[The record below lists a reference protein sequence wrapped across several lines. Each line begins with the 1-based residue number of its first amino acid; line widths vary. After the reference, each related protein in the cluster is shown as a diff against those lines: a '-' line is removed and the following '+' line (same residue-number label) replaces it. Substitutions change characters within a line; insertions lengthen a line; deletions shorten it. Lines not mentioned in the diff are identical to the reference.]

1 MTPPRSDRQVSLA
14 DALAHTQTD
23 TRERRGLW
31 RTLRVRVWP
40 RDRRFFVLF
49 NAHAEL
55 CIEGLRSLVKLLADV
70 ADPDGRVREIEAIEK
85 RGDDVVA
92 EVHALLRGA
101 VFAPFSRVVLHGLIN
116 RLDDILDITEDAA
129 QSVHLYHVTRI
140 TPEATRLAE
149 LAVESMVKL
158 QGAVAQLATLKDPR
172 AIRAACAEV
181 DALEAQADHVMRSAM
196 SKLFRE
202 ETDARQIIKLKAVYE
217 LLESLTDVCKDVA
230 GEVESMVLTKKL

>member
-1 MTPPRSDRQVSLA
+1 MPRSDRSAISVSA
-14 DALAHTQTD
+14 EM
-23 TRERRGLW
+23 RERRSVW
-31 RTLRVRVWP
+31 RALRLRVWP

-55 CIEGLRSLVKLLADV
+55 CVEGLRSLAKLLANV

-92 EVHALLRGA
+92 DVQTLLRGA
-101 VFAPFSRVVLHGLIN
+101 VFPPFSRVILHGLIN

-129 QSVHLYHVTRI
+129 QSVHLYHVTQV
-140 TPEATRLAE
+140 TPEAGRLAE
-149 LAVESMVKL
+149 LALDSMVKL
-158 QGAVAQLATLKDPR
+158 QSAIAQLATLKDPR
-172 AIRAACAEV
+172 AIRAACAQV
-181 DALEAQADHVMRSAM
+181 DAIEAQADHVMRAAM

-202 ETDARQIIKLKAVYE
+202 EVDTRQIIKLKAVYE

-230 GEVESMVLTKKL
+230 MNVESMVLTKKL